1 MGSHFRS
8 FSSKGMTMYNKA
20 NKATLSE
27 LNKQHEIVKL
37 LSTSLSKAHVKA
49 EEVSRKL
56 GLTLKVDTLVDGRY
70 THKEYVDAHLE
81 LMMFLLKEGDLYLSW
96 SRCKELWE
104 TLVANPNCIQM
115 DHDSIFTWFTKCLTD
130 LEPDTQKD
138 LFHQK
143 LLTVPPAAT
152 TQNSF
157 SCIKAYFENVNE
169 YDSRLKKS
177 NSPSYLVE
185 KIELLGMSYFWDVL
199 METPREE
206 IADLAIDLVLNMSY
220 LNVTPRLKKDPASLH
235 DKFIKNFYSRL
246 EDNCQ
251 KSANNQEA
259 VQEGCELEASCV
271 DVRNSL
277 NINATNPSTKTH
289 TSVAIS
295 KMMGGLTMPNKGLKL
310 QKIRRLLLLAERY
323 ITSIEVLFGGQRIIA
338 PHAATFYGRPITL
351 TVKFESPRRDEL
363 QLESHTNESVAEVKT
378 RLAARLG
385 VEAGQVGVA
394 GVGEEGGAP
403 ADTQL
408 LYQLGRQADQQTW
421 LVNTS
426 TAATSTAVMVYDGD
440 SSASTSTSSSAPAS
454 KLSSG
459 RQAFELEQERTLPG
473 VMMAEEGKIF
483 SILYQLAETEDPG
496 TIAGVRR
503 LIHLIPTD
511 SNISDSLDCLG
522 YRNSPPEAADAS
534 PKMSPRLSRINKK
547 MRLPSSDESCLT
559 KLFDAAG
566 PAMNSFRVL
575 YNLEVLSGRIMQTNN
590 SNLVSSNANKFA
602 EDFVKSGG
610 LRLLLN
616 VLEKDALPLDI
627 DYDIRQ
633 SAYFIA
639 LQLAGY
645 LLCGQL
651 VVTANSAA
659 DSSAA
664 VSFSSPVSSSV
675 SALTKPTPPK
685 KSALDGSVA
694 GLDTADTL
702 LRSPLVL
709 SATKFVQTMTEAE
722 FVDLISCLMR
732 VVWAAAAG
740 KLYLAAVSADNA
752 DLQTP
757 LRLNI
762 RQKHLISSSRKTALN
777 LNIRQN
783 TSFILDKL

>member
-1 MGSHFRS
+1 
-8 FSSKGMTMYNKA
+8 MTMYNKA

-363 QLESHTNESVAEVKT
+363 QLESHTNDT
-378 RLAARLG
+378 
-385 VEAGQVGVA
+385 
-394 GVGEEGGAP
+394 P

-740 KLYLAAVSADNA
+740 KLYLAAVSTDNA

-762 RQKHLISSSRKTALN
+762 RQKHLKSSSRKTALN

>member
-1 MGSHFRS
+1 
-8 FSSKGMTMYNKA
+8 MYNKA

-27 LNKQHEIVKL
+27 LNKTHEIVKL
-37 LSTSLSKAHVKA
+37 LSTSLARAHTKA
-49 EEVSRKL
+49 EAVSKKL
-56 GLTLKVDTLVDGRY
+56 GLSLKSDTLVDGRH
-70 THKEYVDAHLE
+70 THKEYVEAHLD

-104 TLVANPNCIQM
+104 TLVTNPNSIQM
-115 DHDSIFTWFTKCLTD
+115 DHDLIFTWFTKCLSD

-143 LLTVPPAAT
+143 LLTVPPAAN
-152 TQNSF
+152 TQKSF

-177 NSPSYLVE
+177 TSPKYLVE
-185 KIELLGMSYFWDVL
+185 RIELLGMSYFWDVL

-206 IADLAIDLVLNMSY
+206 IANLAIDLVLHMSY

-251 KSANNQEA
+251 KSVNNQDA
-259 VQEGCELEASCV
+259 INEGSELEASCV
-271 DVRNSL
+271 EVKNSL
-277 NINATNPSTKTH
+277 NINATNPNTKTL

-295 KMMGGLTMPNKGLKL
+295 KVMGGLSLPSKGLKL

-323 ITSIEVLFGGQRIIA
+323 ITSIEVLFDGTRTIP
-338 PHAATFYGRPITL
+338 PHAASFYGRPITL
-351 TVKFESPRRDEL
+351 TIKFESPRRDEFE
-363 QLESHTNESVAEVKT
+363 LESHTNESVADVKT
-378 RLAARLG
+378 RIAAKMKLEVG
-385 VEAGQVGVA
+385 QLKVISVGEGEEADA
-394 GVGEEGGAP
+394 GVL
-403 ADTQL
+403 DSRL
-408 LYQLGRQADQQTW
+408 LYQVGSQEAQTW
-421 LVNTS
+421 TVRSSANTGSSSSYSEADTS
-426 TAATSTAVMVYDGD
+426 T
-440 SSASTSTSSSAPAS
+440 TSSTMGAS
-454 KLSSG
+454 PMSSG

-483 SILYQLAETEDPG
+483 SILYQLAETEDAG
-496 TIAGVRR
+496 TIAGVKR

-511 SNISDSLDCLG
+511 SNISDNLDSVG
-522 YRNSPPEAADAS
+522 YRNNPPEAADAS

-559 KLFDAAG
+559 KLFDASG
-566 PAMNSFRVL
+566 TGMNSFRVL
-575 YNLEVLSGRIMQTNN
+575 YNLEVLSSRIMPNT
-590 SNLVSSNANKFA
+590 STVSSIANRFA

-639 LQLAGY
+639 LQLAGN

-651 VVTANSAA
+651 VVHQNS
-659 DSSAA
+659 DSP
-664 VSFSSPVSSSV
+664 FSSSQLSSSV
-675 SALTKPTPPK
+675 PVSATAKPTPPK
-685 KSALDGSVA
+685 KSALDGSAV
-694 GLDTADTL
+694 GSVDGNLNSSL
-702 LRSPLVL
+702 MKSPLVI

-740 KLYLAAVSADNA
+740 KLYLAAVSCRFIKS
-752 DLQTP
+752 
-757 LRLNI
+757 LRF
-762 RQKHLISSSRKTALN
+762 Q
-777 LNIRQN
+777 
-783 TSFILDKL
+783 

>member
-1 MGSHFRS
+1 MLPFLFSRS
-8 FSSKGMTMYNKA
+8 FSTKSMSMYNKA

-37 LSTSLSKAHVKA
+37 LSTSLAKAHTKA
-49 EEVSRKL
+49 EEVSKKL
-56 GLTLKVDTLVDGRY
+56 GLSLKSDTLVDGRY

-104 TLVANPNCIQM
+104 TLVDNPNSIQM
-115 DHDSIFTWFTKCLTD
+115 DHDLIFTWFTKCLSD

-143 LLTVPPAAT
+143 LLTVPPAAN
-152 TQNSF
+152 TQKSF

-177 NSPSYLVE
+177 TSPKYLVE
-185 KIELLGMSYFWDVL
+185 RIELLGMSYFWDVL

-206 IADLAIDLVLNMSY
+206 IANLAIDLVLNMSY

-251 KSANNQEA
+251 KSVNNQEA
-259 VQEGCELEASCV
+259 INEGSELEASCV
-271 DVRNSL
+271 EVKNSL
-277 NINATNPSTKTH
+277 NINATNPNTKTL

-295 KMMGGLTMPNKGLKL
+295 KVMGGLNLPSKGLKL
-310 QKIRRLLLLAERY
+310 QKIRRLLLLAEKY
-323 ITSIEVLFGGQRIIA
+323 ITSIEVLFDGTRTIP

-351 TVKFESPRRDEL
+351 TIKFESPRRDEFE
-363 QLESHTNESVAEVKT
+363 LESHTNDSVAEVKHRIANKMKQDVSQLRVVSVGDGEESDSSISDS
-378 RLAARLG
+378 RL
-385 VEAGQVGVA
+385 VYQVGSTEA
-394 GVGEEGGAP
+394 
-403 ADTQL
+403 
-408 LYQLGRQADQQTW
+408 QTW
-421 LVNTS
+421 LVRASSGANAVVVYEGETS
-426 TAATSTAVMVYDGD
+426 V
-440 SSASTSTSSSAPAS
+440 TSSLASPA
-454 KLSSG
+454 KMSSG
-459 RQAFELEQERTLPG
+459 RQAFELEQERSLPG
-473 VMMAEEGKIF
+473 VMMGEEGKIF

-496 TIAGVRR
+496 TIAGVKR

-511 SNISDSLDCLG
+511 SNISDNLDCVG

-559 KLFDAAG
+559 KLFDASG
-566 PAMNSFRVL
+566 TGMNSFRVL
-575 YNLEVLSGRIMQTNN
+575 YNLEVLSSRIMPNNTNI
-590 SNLVSSNANKFA
+590 VSSNANKFA

-651 VVTANSAA
+651 VVHQTPESPFLSQLPT
-659 DSSAA
+659 SS
-664 VSFSSPVSSSV
+664 VPVS
-675 SALTKPTPPK
+675 ATARPPPPK
-685 KSALDGSVA
+685 KSALDGSAV
-694 GLDTADTL
+694 GDSSSLV
-702 LRSPLVL
+702 RSPLVI

-740 KLYLAAVSADNA
+740 KLYLAAVSIEEYM
-752 DLQTP
+752 
-757 LRLNI
+757 LNI
-762 RQKHLISSSRKTALN
+762 FFTSS
-777 LNIRQN
+777 
-783 TSFILDKL
+783 